1 VHASPRAFYS
11 PFLQIKRKCVKY
23 KRAGNSSPKYLPS
36 CMQNACMW
44 PIVDCSKRTRGGA
57 QEGAGTAGN
66 NGEGAERMDT
76 DQPEGACV
84 CVCL

>member
-1 VHASPRAFYS
+1 
-11 PFLQIKRKCVKY
+11 
-23 KRAGNSSPKYLPS
+23 
-36 CMQNACMW
+36 MQNACMW